1 MIKFE
6 EAYKIVTD
14 SVIHLGNER
23 IPYIHSL
30 GRILDEDVKS
40 DMDMP
45 PFDKSAMDGYA
56 CRYQDIRNKLDVVE
70 IIQAGTVP
78 QKKIS
83 KDQCSKIMTGAMVPQ
98 GADCVIMVEDI
109 EEIGPDRIKYTRE
122 IPDINLC
129 QIESIDKRRLN
140 ICYRAEDINKGDVV
154 ISKGTFLKTQHIA
167 TMASVGYI
175 DALVTKKP
183 KVAIIPTGSE
193 IVEPHIVPS
202 VSQIRNSNSSQLVAQ
217 LKNIGIDASYYGI
230 AGDTEKETMDFIQ
243 KAYQEN
249 DLVILTGGVSKGDFD
264 LVPEILQRLHFE
276 LLFQEIAVQP
286 GKPTV
291 FGKREN
297 KYCFGLPGNPVSSFV
312 QFELL
317 VKPMIY
323 KMMGVKSEPINL
335 SLTLAK
341 DLSRKHD
348 NRLAFFPITITDEGE
363 ALTVDYH
370 GSAHINGFDQAWGL
384 MFVPIGT
391 KEIKKGDKVH
401 VRQI

>member
-1 MIKFE
+1 MIRFE
-6 EAYKIVTD
+6 EAYHIVIGSIVALD
-14 SVIHLGNER
+14 DEHL
-23 IPYIHSL
+23 HFTQSL
-30 GRILDEDVKS
+30 GRVLAEDVKS

-56 CRYQDIRNKLDVVE
+56 CRYQDIRNELCVVE

-78 QKKIS
+78 QKVVG
-83 KDQCSKIMTGAMVPQ
+83 KDQCSKIMTGAMVPK
-98 GADCVIMVEDI
+98 GADCVIMVEDVI
-109 EEIGPDRIKYTRE
+109 EADSGKIRYTRE

-140 ICYRAEDINKGDVV
+140 ICYQAEDIKKGDVV
-154 ISKGTFLKTQHIA
+154 ILKGTFIKSQHIA
-167 TMASVGYI
+167 TMASVGYTN
-175 DALVTKKP
+175 ALVTKKP

-193 IVEPHIVPS
+193 IVEPDVVPS
-202 VSQIRNSNSSQLVAQ
+202 VSQIRNSNSSQLIAQ
-217 LKNIGIDASYYGI
+217 LKNMGIDANYYGI

-243 KAYQEN
+243 KAYLEN

-264 LVPEILQRLHFE
+264 LVPEILQNLHFE

-317 VKPMIY
+317 VKPMLN
-323 KMMGVKSEPINL
+323 KWMGINDKPVNL

-341 DLSRKHD
+341 SLSRKHD
-348 NRLAFFPITITDEGE
+348 NRLAFFPVNITDEGE
-363 ALTVDYH
+363 AITIEYH
-370 GSAHINGFDQAWGL
+370 GSAHINGFDKAWGL

-391 KEIKKGDKVH
+391 KEIKKGEKVH